1 MIHARQD
8 YNDRIQDIDIAGMKA
23 LFEEM
28 LESLKVDYLTP
39 YTDSKDGV
47 VHPLGLSRWARD
59 ENYYRGTFAKI
70 MTPKIPMD
78 EPVFLLRGQDAA
90 AGAAVETWVQLSRV
104 LKVGRTCLYLAGM
117 QAQKMSLWVHKKA
130 ADVPP
135 GILLPKIE
143 IVGHTDKASRG
154 RIGDGR
160 VENLC
165 DLCGRLDSEHL
176 GGVCPPEEM
185 RPREA

>member
-8 YNDRIQDIDIAGMKA
+8 YNDRVQDIDILGLNA

-28 LESLKVDYLTP
+28 LEDLKTDYLTP
-39 YTDSKDGV
+39 YTDQATGN
-47 VHPLGLSRWARD
+47 VHPAGTDRWKRYERGYRD
-59 ENYYRGTFAKI
+59 SFAKV

-78 EPVFLLRGQDAA
+78 EPVFLLRGQDAV
-90 AGAAVETWVQLSRV
+90 AGAAVDTWVQLSRV
-104 LKVGRTCLYLAGM
+104 LKVGRTCLYLAGV
-117 QAQKMSLWVHKKA
+117 QAQRMSLWLPKKS
-130 ADVPP
+130 ADVPS

-143 IVGHTDKASRG
+143 IVSAENPKKASRG
-154 RIGDGR
+154 RIGSGPI
-160 VENLC
+160 ENLC

-185 RPREA
+185 RP